1 MLFPGYVFVPQ
12 VLVFFGC
19 RRTVDT
25 PISPICVNY
34 NSNTGILLFQC
45 SCLLSFHKMSEDIT
59 SHDHLRCRTFPRK
72 VATDCHPHTR
82 VLISREPYHQIRPFS
97 AASGSTCLLL
107 GIVFFRLIHWK
118 IIQRQATWNATW
130 MVYLIY
136 IYIYKIGAMYL
147 SVLSWLILRL
157 SEKI

>member
-136 IYIYKIGAMYL
+136 IYIQNRCHVSKCFVMAHIAF
-147 SVLSWLILRL
+147 V
-157 SEKI
+157 